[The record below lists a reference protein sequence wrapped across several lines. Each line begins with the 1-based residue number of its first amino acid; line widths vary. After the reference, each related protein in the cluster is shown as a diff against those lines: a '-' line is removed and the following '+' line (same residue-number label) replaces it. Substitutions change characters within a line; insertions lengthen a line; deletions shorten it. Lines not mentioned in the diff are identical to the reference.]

1 MIRLGICAVILVG
14 VYCWGYSNASDH
26 YKAELANAENENRLL
41 IIEQE
46 RKANEKQNAIV
57 ADYLKQIEEIREK
70 AKNESIIP
78 SDTVKLDRV
87 CKQNSS
93 GAGVLTKATT
103 KSSVT
108 CYTEAELQR
117 KIEETLAI
125 GAEADEL
132 ALKYKALLEVCK

>member
-14 VYCWGYSNASDH
+14 VYYWGYSNASDH
-26 YKAELANAENENRLL
+26 YEAELAEAKTSNQAL

-57 ADYLKQIEEIREK
+57 ADYLKQIESIREQ

-78 SDTVKLDRV
+78 SGTVKLNRV

-93 GAGVLTKATT
+93 GAGVSTKTT
-103 KSSVT
+103 NKPRVT
-108 CYTEAELQR
+108 CYTDAELQR
-117 KIEETLAI
+117 KIKESLAI